1 MQVALFK
8 ALQSIKI
15 DDDRATAVVDSL
27 EAYMKVRVEDAVKPL
42 EAKLTILQ
50 WLIGIVGGLIAIGA
64 LFGPIFSEL
73 VR

>member
-1 MQVALFK
+1 
-8 ALQSIKI
+8 
-15 DDDRATAVVDSL
+15 
-27 EAYMKVRVEDAVKPL
+27 MKVRVEDAVKPL

-64 LFGPIFSEL
+64 LFGPIFSEM